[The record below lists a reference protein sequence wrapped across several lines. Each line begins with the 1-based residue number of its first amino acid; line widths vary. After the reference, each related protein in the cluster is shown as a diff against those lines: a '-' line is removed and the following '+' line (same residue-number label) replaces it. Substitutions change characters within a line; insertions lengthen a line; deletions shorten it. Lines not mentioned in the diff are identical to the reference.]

1 MARFTREL
9 KSPAKDLLPTS
20 RIFEFFTAA
29 AHADARM
36 LRIFIAVD
44 RKSSPKSPPSR
55 QDKSRRVGQVHAT
68 RKRIRKRGRI
78 EAKIRFK
85 SLKPFKREISIVC
98 PSSIQE
104 SDFPARLRIVEQDRV
119 HGSSRESP
127 AKYSYAI
134 HPALFGF
141 AAV

>member
-55 QDKSRRVGQVHAT
+55 QDKSRRVGQVHAM
-68 RKRIRKRGRI
+68 RGRK
-78 EAKIRFK
+78 ESVKEEESRQRFV
-85 SLKPFKREISIVC
+85 LKGKF
-98 PSSIQE
+98 PSFAHPRSRNLI
-104 SDFPARLRIVEQDRV
+104 FPARLRIVEQDRV

>member
-20 RIFEFFTAA
+20 RIFEFFAAA

-85 SLKPFKREISIVC
+85 REISIVC